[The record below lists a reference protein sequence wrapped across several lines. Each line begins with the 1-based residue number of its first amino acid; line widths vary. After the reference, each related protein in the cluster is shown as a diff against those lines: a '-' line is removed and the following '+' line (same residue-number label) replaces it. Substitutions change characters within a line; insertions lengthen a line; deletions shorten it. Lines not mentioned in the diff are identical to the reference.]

1 MADAATTAIWAPR
14 GAWAGILQ
22 DGHIGLTGTT
32 GVTITARDGLGIAS
46 LIAPAAGEVALT
58 EAVKASFGLDLPTTP
73 AIARAGANAAVWAGP
88 GQWLLIAESRA
99 GFADALQP
107 QAGLGAIAEQSSGR
121 AVLRLSG
128 PRVRAALAKGCMLDL
143 HPTAFP
149 VGMAALTSIAHIG
162 VHLWR
167 AADGPEGAV
176 FEIMVARSFA
186 GSFWSWLSASVAEFG
201 CQVVMDA
208 STGRA
213 ETGRG

>member
-1 MADAATTAIWAPR
+1 MADATTAIWSPR
-14 GAWAGILQ
+14 SAWAGILPE
-22 DGHIGLTGTT
+22 GHVGLAGSTGI
-32 GVTITARDGLGIAS
+32 TIAARDGLGIAS
-46 LIAPAAGEVALT
+46 LIASANGEAALAK
-58 EAVKASFGLDLPTTP
+58 AVKASFGLDLPTKP
-73 AIARAGANAAVWAGP
+73 AVARAGAHAAVWAGP

-107 QAGLGAIAEQSSGR
+107 LAGLGAVAEQSSGR

-128 PRVRAALAKGCMLDL
+128 SRVRDALAKGCMLDL

-149 VGMAALTSIAHIG
+149 IGMTALTSIAHIG

-167 AADGPEGAV
+167 TEDGPEGAV

-201 CQVVMDA
+201 CEVVTNGA
-208 STGRA
+208 PT
-213 ETGRG
+213 ERG

>member
-22 DGHIGLTGTT
+22 DGHIGLIGTT

-46 LIAPAAGEVALT
+46 LIAPAADEAALAET
-58 EAVKASFGLDLPTTP
+58 VKASFGFDLPTTP
-73 AIARAGANAAVWAGP
+73 AVVRAGAHAAVWAGP
-88 GQWLLIAESRA
+88 GQWLLLAETRS
-99 GFADALQP
+99 GFGDALQ
-107 QAGLGAIAEQSSGR
+107 ALARLGAVAEQSSGR

-128 PRVRAALAKGCMLDL
+128 SRVRDALAKGCMLDL

-149 VGMAALTSIAHIG
+149 IGMTALTSIAHIG

-167 AADGPEGAV
+167 TEDGPEGAV

-201 CQVVMDA
+201 CEVVTNGA
-208 STGRA
+208 PT
-213 ETGRG
+213 ERG